1 MGVIKTVLIVAF
13 VIVCILAILLVLVQ
27 NDESNGM
34 GSAFGGN
41 SAAFGAHSGSVLKK
55 TTGVLVFLFFVITF
69 GLGLVNKA
77 SKKDDLSATA
87 AAVQGEVKAS
97 ASENGSW
104 LENELSGSAAKVEE
118 APAEAAETSGAAE

>member
-69 GLGLVNKA
+69 GLGE
-77 SKKDDLSATA
+77 DA
-87 AAVQGEVKAS
+87 APSDPNGMPGKYFGISTLADYS
-97 ASENGSW
+97 ASVEK
-104 LENELSGSAAKVEE
+104 LQAALGYIESK
-118 APAEAAETSGAAE
+118 